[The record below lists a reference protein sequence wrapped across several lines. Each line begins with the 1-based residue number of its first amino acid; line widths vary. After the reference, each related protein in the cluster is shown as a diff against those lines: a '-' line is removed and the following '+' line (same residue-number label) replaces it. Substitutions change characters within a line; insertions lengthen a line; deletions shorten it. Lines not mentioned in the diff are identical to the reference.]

1 MSPTTI
7 ALVGIGLLVV
17 GLVAWERRPVD
28 ARDIALVATLGA
40 LAAASRVL
48 IPVPDAKPVTA
59 IVVCAG
65 IALGARAGVGVAAV
79 AVLVSNAFLGQGPWT
94 PWQMLAWGLAGATA
108 GFAAPLL
115 RRSRIALM
123 GFGLVWGLLYGL
135 ILNVYQVALYER
147 VFSLQSFT
155 ASEIRALPFDIT
167 HAGTNVILLG
177 AAGAALI
184 RLLDRY
190 AVRLHGVWRDEP
202 LPDTVDLPH
211 LPSGAP
217 S

>member
-1 MSPTTI
+1 MSAATI
-7 ALVGIGLLVV
+7 ALIGVALLAVGV
-17 GLVAWERRPVD
+17 VAWERRPVD

-65 IALGARAGVGVAAV
+65 VALGARAGIGVAAV

-108 GFAAPLL
+108 ALAAPVL
-115 RRSRIALM
+115 RRSRTALM
-123 GFGLVWGLLYGL
+123 AFGLAWGLLYGL

-155 ASEIRALPFDIT
+155 ASELRALPFDLA
-167 HAGTNVILLG
+167 HAITNVILLG
-177 AAGAALI
+177 AAGAAMI

-190 AVRLHGVWRDEP
+190 AVRLHGAWTDAP
-202 LPDTVDLPH
+202 LPEIPDTPPLP
-211 LPSGAP
+211 PGAP

>member
-1 MSPTTI
+1 VSATTV
-7 ALVGIGLLVV
+7 ALIGIGLLVA

-40 LAAASRVL
+40 LAAVSRVM

-94 PWQMLAWGLAGATA
+94 PWQMLAWGLAGASA
-108 GFAAPLL
+108 ALAAPLL
-115 RRSRIALM
+115 RRSRLALM
-123 GFGLVWGLLYGL
+123 AFGLLWGLLYGL

-147 VFSLQSFT
+147 VFTLQSFT
-155 ASEIRALPFDIT
+155 ASEIRGLPFDVT
-167 HAGTNVILLG
+167 HAATNVILLG

-190 AVRLHGVWRDEP
+190 AVRLHGRWSDEP
-202 LPDTVDLPH
+202 LPDVLDTPS
-211 LPSGAP
+211 LPSGAIP
-217 S
+217 

>member
-1 MSPTTI
+1 VSSTTI
-7 ALVGIGLLVV
+7 ALIGIGLLVV

-40 LAAASRVL
+40 LAAASRVM

-79 AVLVSNAFLGQGPWT
+79 SVLVSNAFLGQGPWT
-94 PWQMLAWGLAGATA
+94 PWQMLAWGLAGASAALA
-108 GFAAPLL
+108 GPLL
-115 RRSRIALM
+115 RRSRLALM
-123 GFGLVWGLLYGL
+123 AFGLVWGLLYGL

-147 VFSLQSFT
+147 VFTLQSFT
-155 ASEIRALPFDIT
+155 ASEIRGLPFDVT
-167 HAGTNVILLG
+167 HAVTNVILLG

-190 AVRLHGVWRDEP
+190 AVRLHGSWHDEP
-202 LPDTVDLPH
+202 LADATDLPA
-211 LPSGAP
+211 LPFGAAP
-217 S
+217 